1 MAITETLRS
10 TVLEGL
16 TLTQHDGRRWVAT
29 YAPLIGIEGRDSSVL
44 QMAVRDLLVKA
55 EEKIAGLRMLDRELH
70 FSEAEKA
77 KLAALIE
84 AFRVLRD
91 LYDKAWDIDAEALN
105 AVDAGYAEYED
116 VQWFDDVMGLR
127 AADKDETD

>member
-1 MAITETLRS
+1 MSEITEVRHS

-16 TLTQHDGRRWVAT
+16 TLTQYDGRRWVAT
-29 YAPLIGIEGRDSSVL
+29 YTPLVRIEGRDSSVL

-70 FSEAEKA
+70 FSEDEKV
-77 KLAALIE
+77 KLTALIE

-91 LYDKAWDIDAEALN
+91 LYDKAWDVDAEALN
-105 AVDAGYAEYED
+105 AVDGGYAEYED
-116 VQWFDDVMGLR
+116 VQWFDDVMGLQG
-127 AADKDETD
+127 